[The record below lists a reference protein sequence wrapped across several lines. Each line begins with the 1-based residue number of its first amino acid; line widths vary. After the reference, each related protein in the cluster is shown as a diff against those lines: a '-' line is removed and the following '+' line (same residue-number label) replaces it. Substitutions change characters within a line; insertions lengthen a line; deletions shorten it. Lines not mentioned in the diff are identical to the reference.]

1 MTEEPDAPAG
11 GPLSD
16 VRVIEA
22 GSLIAG
28 PFCGQ
33 LLADFGAE
41 VIKVEDP
48 EQGDPMRGWGQ
59 TSSDGV
65 PLSWPIIA
73 RNKKSVTCDLRTG
86 QGQQIMRGLVQNAD
100 VLIENFRPGTLES
113 WGLGWE
119 QLQELNPGLVMVR
132 VTGYGQDGPYA
143 QRAGFGSIGE
153 AMGGIRHVTGES
165 DRPSARAGI
174 SLGDSL
180 AGTFSA
186 LGTMMALH
194 ARQRTGRGQVVDTAI
209 YESVLAFMEAL
220 LPEWELGGQRRERSG
235 SILPGI
241 APSNAY
247 PSAEGTEIII
257 GANRDTV
264 FERMCT
270 AMGEPGLATD
280 QRFAT
285 HRARGENQR
294 ELDERIAD
302 WTKSLSADEALQKL
316 HEAGVPAGRVYQAPD
331 MLQDPQF
338 AARQAIVRCMH
349 PDLGAFPMQNVVPR
363 LSETPGQVRATGPRL
378 GEHSAQVYRDVLG
391 ADDHR
396 IEDWRRQR
404 VI

>member
-1 MTEEPDAPAG
+1 MTEPDVSSG

-16 VRVIEA
+16 VRVVEA

-48 EQGDPMRGWGQ
+48 AEGDPMRGWGQ
-59 TSSDGV
+59 TTPDGV

-73 RNKKSVTCDLRTG
+73 RNKKSATCNLRTE
-86 QGQQIMRGLVQNAD
+86 QGQEIMRGLVENAD

-119 QLQELNPGLVMVR
+119 RLQELNPGLVMVR

-153 AMGGIRHVTGES
+153 AMGGIRHVTGEP
-165 DRPSARAGI
+165 DRPSARAGV

-194 ARQRTGRGQVVDTAI
+194 ARRRTGRGQVVDTAI

-220 LPEWELGGQRRERSG
+220 IPEWELGGRRRERSG
-235 SILPGI
+235 SILPGV

-264 FERMCT
+264 FERLCT

-280 QRFAT
+280 ERFAT
-285 HRARGENQR
+285 HRARGEHQQ
-294 ELDERIAD
+294 ELDERIAE
-302 WTKSLSADEALQKL
+302 WTRSVSADEALGRL

-338 AARQAIVRCMH
+338 AAREAIVRCMH
-349 PDLGAFPMQNVVPR
+349 PELGPFPMQNVVPR
-363 LSETPGQVRATGPRL
+363 LSETPGRVRATGPEL
-378 GEHSAQVYRDVLG
+378 GEHNAQVYRDVLG
-391 ADDHR
+391 ADDEQ
-396 IEDWRRQR
+396 IEHWRRQR